1 MEAKTEKIKVT
12 VTTEDVKELEIS
24 FPYYVKNG
32 GLYCKFFSKDAAL
45 LVSDY
50 IFKRAI
56 EYSTSGV
63 PDSWIANE
71 PITEEE
77 FNAKLNEV
85 MYVLIKKSN
94 EKTI

>member
-1 MEAKTEKIKVT
+1 MKATTEKIKVA
-12 VTTEDVKELEIS
+12 VSREEVKELEIS
-24 FPYYVKNG
+24 FPYYTKNG
-32 GLYCKFFSKDAAL
+32 GLYCKFFSKDEAMW
-45 LVSDY
+45 VCEYGFS
-50 IFKRAI
+50 RAI
-56 EYSTSGV
+56 EYSTCGV